1 MRHFVITRLRPVQY
15 WLAALL
21 FCGAAGAC
29 LAQGPAGTCSGTP
42 TGGSPCAAPGGIN
55 LAGPEPGINASAGNP
70 IDLASGNKY
79 QYETDLLPVAG
90 RPQPPLTRHYSAND
104 RRRSFMGQGWHL
116 DYDIRVQSFGHVAVI
131 TQASGARLHLARTG
145 NAFAAPA
152 HGNLHAQTG
161 GWLWVWPNQQ
171 ELRFNAAGWLT
182 HIRRPDGTALHI
194 SRHDTAGPLQHAIKV
209 VDITGPPG
217 QAQARPPR
225 QSRNTALRFSYRVHE
240 GRAYLHTVDSPVG
253 QFMYDYEHVG
263 NEPHLR
269 LAAMQRPD
277 GSRRQY
283 HYDPTQQSGN
293 PYALTG
299 IDNIGAP
306 PLGARH
312 RGGRW
317 AYGPSGQVVRYTDQH
332 HTYAVNYLKIR
343 PGQQRTLVQRI
354 NTLHPAR
361 SPPTRQ
367 PAPPE
372 NTTQIDFEVQGQTA
386 RLTAVTGAGCPGC
399 PAPGTRVSYNG
410 LGQLTQVNG
419 TTLRRDTRQRLREV
433 APAHAGWAGLALHY
447 NAQGQRH
454 AWFSTLTGTETL
466 VYDAQGLPLQRR
478 FAGGGY
484 WQYTYD
490 TQGRPVRL
498 LARSHT
504 QTPAVETHLQWQGRR
519 LTQIRHPNET
529 DSRHYDAQGRLVAR
543 SLTRPNN
550 GPESFTERFAYDAQH
565 RLIRHDLAEGGAL
578 HYAWGWAQQL
588 LTVIWETRSGQRH
601 TVIGATKD
609 ASNTRQANGYSFGNG
624 VHILTMLRA
633 NESWLLMSGGAETRQ
648 ILRAQ
653 HYRHD
658 AQGKVA
664 TEYIFQPA
672 GSTPATGPIPFTQY
686 IYKHDRASRLVAATL
701 YPQQAPR
708 PTGPSLLPPVNAP
721 PARPFWYA
729 HDDNGGALAIRT
741 SAASPTQYPGI
752 TRNADGLPVQ
762 VGLRQLAYGPDRRL
776 KSVHQTDGTSIDYA
790 HNAFGQR
797 IRRTSPAGITHYW
810 FLDRRLAA
818 ETWQPDASTPAD
830 TPTTT
835 APGDLHAGPGT
846 LVSRRYIYAHHV
858 PIGFIDYTPA
868 APDGTLFYVHAD
880 LTGAPRWITNLR
892 QDIVWEA
899 RYEPWGRAVIV
910 NRPATTTTTKT
921 ATPTLTFNLRAPGQY
936 FDDTTGWH
944 DNLLRT
950 YDPDFGHYLEPDPLG
965 PVPGNAALGYAGG
978 QPRRYVDPLGLLLFA
993 FDGTRNDMSTH
1004 TNVWRLSQRYTE
1016 DTVFYQPG
1024 PGNPHNTDWDAVTA
1038 YSAPSII
1045 EAQWQSL
1052 LNTLAAAP
1060 ATPDA
1065 AIPIDIIGYSR
1076 GAAMARHFGNQVS
1089 QYVNQGLFSFHD
1101 LQRGLVTACVDLRFM
1116 GLFDT
1121 VAQFG
1126 LNGQHNAAYDLTV
1139 NAGWQWVAHAIAL
1152 HERRALFP
1160 LAGAA
1165 DTQPGNVVEAPFVGA
1180 HADIGGGVLYDSQG
1194 QPNRRGDLHNV
1205 ALNWMLWQAR
1215 AAGVELADGAPG
1227 DTAVN
1232 APYLHD
1238 DRSATL
1244 RSLQDGDRRLDRAA
1258 GTLWHTYQDQHAR
1271 LGHASRA
1278 AAEAFIDR
1286 YDNWRRSAGN
1296 EVATVDMAAYTRWLE
1311 TVMAWPQTDNP

>member
-1 MRHFVITRLRPVQY
+1 MRHLFITGLRPARY
-15 WLAALL
+15 RLATLL
-21 FCGAAGAC
+21 LCGVAGAC
-29 LAQGPAGTCSGTP
+29 LAQAHPGTCNSTP
-42 TGGSPCAAPGGIN
+42 AGGSPCAAPGSIN
-55 LAGPEPGINASAGNP
+55 LVGTEPGINTSAGNP

-79 QYETDLLPVAG
+79 QYETDLLSTTGEPHPA
-90 RPQPPLTRHYSAND
+90 LTRHYSAND

-116 DYDIRVQSFGHVAVI
+116 DYDIRVQSFGQVAVI
-131 TQASGARLHLARTG
+131 TQANGARLRLARTG
-145 NAFAAPA
+145 NGFFSPT
-152 HGNLHAQTG
+152 HGKLHAQAG
-161 GWLWVWPNQQ
+161 DWLWVWPNQQ
-171 ELRFNAAGWLT
+171 QLRFNAAGWLT
-182 HIRRPDGTALHI
+182 QIRRPDGTALHI
-194 SRHDTAGPLQHAIKV
+194 LRHDTAGPLLHAVKT
-209 VDITGPPG
+209 VDITGAPG
-217 QAQARPPR
+217 QTQARTNLKPR
-225 QSRNTALRFSYRVHE
+225 DTALHFSYRVHE
-240 GRAYLHTVDSPVG
+240 GRAYLHAVDSPVG
-253 QFMYDYEHVG
+253 QFMYDYAQAG
-263 NEPHLR
+263 DEPHLR
-269 LAAMQRPD
+269 LTAMQRPD

-283 HYDPTQQSGN
+283 QYDPTRQAGN

-317 AYGPSGQVVRYTDQH
+317 AYNPSGQVIQYADQDH
-332 HTYAVNYLKIR
+332 AYAVAYHKTR
-343 PGQQRTLVQRI
+343 PGRQHTQVRRI
-354 NTLHPAR
+354 KALSAR
-361 SPPTRQ
+361 SPPANT

-372 NTTQIDFEVQGQTA
+372 STTQIDFDVQGQTA

-399 PAPGTRVSYNG
+399 PAPGTRASYNR

-419 TTLRRDTRQRLREV
+419 TTLHRDTRQRLREI

-504 QTPAVETHLQWQGRR
+504 QTPAVETQLQWQGRQ
-519 LTQIRHPNET
+519 LTQVHHPNET
-529 DSRHYDAQGRLVAR
+529 EYRRHDTQGRLVAR
-543 SLTRPNN
+543 TLSRPDN
-550 GPESFTERFAYDAQH
+550 GPEPFTERFAYDAQH
-565 RLIRHDLAEGGAL
+565 RLIRHDVAEGGAL
-578 HYAWGWAQQL
+578 HYTWGHGRQL
-588 LTVIWETRSGQRH
+588 LAVSWETRAGH
-601 TVIGATKD
+601 HHAVIGKATG
-609 ASNTRQANGYSFGNG
+609 TRNNRQNKGYAFGNG
-624 VHILTMLRA
+624 IHLLTALRA
-633 NESWLLMSGGAETRQ
+633 DESWLLMSGGTPARH

-653 HYRHD
+653 RYAHD
-658 AQGKVA
+658 AQGRVV
-664 TEYIFQPA
+664 TEHVFRRPNNAPPA
-672 GSTPATGPIPFTQY
+672 HPLPFTRY
-686 IYKHDRASRLVAATL
+686 VYKHDRTSRLVAATL
-701 YPQQAPR
+701 YPQQAPLLTR
-708 PTGPSLLPPVNAP
+708 PPRLHPANAT

-729 HDDNGGALAIRT
+729 HDDNGAALAVRT

-752 TRNADGLPVQ
+752 NRNADGLPVQ
-762 VGLRQLAYGPDRRL
+762 VGHRQLAYGPDRRL
-776 KSVHQTDGTSIDYA
+776 KTVHQADGTSITYA

-797 IRRTSPAGITHYW
+797 IRRTSPAGTTHYW

-818 ETWQPDASTPAD
+818 ETWRPGASATGD
-830 TPTTT
+830 TA
-835 APGDLHAGPGT
+835 APGNRQASPGAR
-846 LVSRRYIYAHHV
+846 VSRRYIYAHHV

-880 LTGAPRWITNLR
+880 LTGAPRWITNSR

-899 RYEPWGRAVIV
+899 DYEPWGRAVIV
-910 NRPATTTTTKT
+910 NRPATTT
-921 ATPTLTFNLRAPGQY
+921 PTLTFNLRAPGQY
-936 FDDTTGWH
+936 FDDMTGWH

-978 QPRRYVDPLGLLLFA
+978 QPRRHVDPLGLLLFA

-1038 YSAPSII
+1038 YSAPRII
-1045 EAQWQSL
+1045 DAQWQSL

-1215 AAGVELADGAPG
+1215 AAGVELADGTPG

-1286 YDNWRRSAGN
+1286 YDNWRRSAGS

-1311 TVMAWPQTDNP
+1311 TVMAWPPPDTP